1 MVFGLFKNIGRL
13 PAEYNERV
21 HGPYDPSVFYG
32 KKDTPLAEVKVG
44 EVGSWLA
51 RRNKS
56 PSAMIAAMSRAY
68 WRWQFKYAQPK
79 KAGLVSYTQTVISI
93 IAIFYF
99 INYEHIKYHKHYKHH
114 W

>member
-13 PAEYNERV
+13 PLEYNERV

-32 KKDTPLAEVKVG
+32 KKDKALAEVKVG

-56 PSAMIAAMSRAY
+56 PSAIAGAFSRG
-68 WRWQFKYAQPK
+68 K
-79 KAGLVSYTQTVISI
+79 
-93 IAIFYF
+93 IF
-99 INYEHIKYHKHYKHH
+99 
-114 W
+114 